1 MTNVRLIAKLDIKG
15 PKLIKGI
22 RYEGVR
28 VIGDPQDFAQKYYQ
42 DGIDELIYIDTVA
55 SLYNRI
61 SLFDLV
67 EKTVKDVFIP
77 LTVGGGI
84 RTLNDVDRLLRSGAD
99 KIAINTE
106 AVKNPNLISKV
117 ARRFGSQCMVL
128 SIQACKQEDGFWEAY
143 TDCGRE
149 HSGLNAKD
157 WAIKGEE
164 LGAGEILLTSVDR
177 DGTCKGY
184 DIDLVKNITESVN
197 IPVIA
202 TGGMGHPQN
211 LVDVIKKGSA
221 DAVAMGHVLHYE
233 KLDIIDL
240 KQYCKKN
247 GIATR

>member
-67 EKTVKDVFIP
+67 ETTVKDVFIP

-84 RTLNDVDRLLRSGAD
+84 RNLDDVDRLLRSGAD

-106 AVKNPNLISKV
+106 AVKNPGLISKV
-117 ARRFGSQCMVL
+117 ARKFGSQCMVL

-149 HSGLNAKD
+149 HSGLNAVD

-184 DIDLVKNITESVN
+184 DIDLVKNITKSVN

-221 DAVAMGHVLHYE
+221 DAVAMGHVLHYA
-233 KLDIIDL
+233 KLDIIEL

-247 GIATR
+247 GISTR

>member
-15 PKLIKGI
+15 SKLIKGI

-28 VIGDPQDFAQKYYQ
+28 VIGDPQAFAQKYYQ

-84 RTLNDVDRLLRSGAD
+84 RTVEDVDRLLRSGAD

-106 AVKNPNLISKV
+106 AVKNPDLISKV
-117 ARRFGSQCMVL
+117 ARKFGSQCMVL
-128 SIQACKQEDGFWEAY
+128 SIQACKQEAGFWEAY

-149 HSGLNAKD
+149 HSGLNAVD

-184 DIDLVKNITESVN
+184 DIDLVKNITKSVN

-211 LVDVIKKGSA
+211 LVDVIKKGDA
-221 DAVAMGHVLHYE
+221 DAVAMGHILHYA
-233 KLDIIDL
+233 KLDIIEI
-240 KQYCKKN
+240 KQYCKEN
-247 GIATR
+247 GISTR

>member
-1 MTNVRLIAKLDIKG
+1 MTNVRAIAKLDIKG
-15 PKLIKGI
+15 PKLIKGVS
-22 RYEGVR
+22 YEGVR
-28 VIGDPQDFAQKYYQ
+28 VIGDPKDYAKKYYH

-77 LTVGGGI
+77 LTVGGGVRSI
-84 RTLNDVDRLLRSGAD
+84 NDVDRLLRSGAD

-128 SIQACKQEDGFWEAY
+128 SIQACKQESGIWEAY

-149 HSGLNAKD
+149 HSGLNAVD
-157 WAIKGEE
+157 WAIKGEKM
-164 LGAGEILLTSVDR
+164 GAGEILLTSVDR

-184 DIDLVKNITESVN
+184 DIDLVKKITNSVR

-202 TGGMGHPQN
+202 TGGMGTPQD
-211 LVDVIKKGSA
+211 LVDVIKKGNA
-221 DAVAMGHVLHYE
+221 DAVAMGHVLHYD
-233 KLDIIDL
+233 KLRIRDL
-240 KQYCKKN
+240 KQYCKEN
-247 GIATR
+247 EICMR